1 MAASFQFRT
10 DSRIAVM
17 INHHDGNTIDTRVT
31 AGSTFCAGYYPAE
44 NGTTWKCHLK
54 INLPVSN
61 VLRTDEQDLKIL
73 TIRSDTI
80 ITGPCKI
87 ISINFRQL
95 VIIKPGILV
104 STCFEN
110 LFWNYYFANYTHL

>member
-1 MAASFQFRT
+1 M
-10 DSRIAVM
+10 V
-17 INHHDGNTIDTRVT
+17 NHHDGKTIDTRVV
-31 AGSTFCAGYYPAE
+31 AGLTVCAGYYPAG

-54 INLPVSN
+54 IKLFVSN
-61 VLRTDEQDLKIL
+61 VLRADEQDLKIL

-95 VIIKPGILV
+95 VIIKPGIFV

-110 LFWNYYFANYTHL
+110 